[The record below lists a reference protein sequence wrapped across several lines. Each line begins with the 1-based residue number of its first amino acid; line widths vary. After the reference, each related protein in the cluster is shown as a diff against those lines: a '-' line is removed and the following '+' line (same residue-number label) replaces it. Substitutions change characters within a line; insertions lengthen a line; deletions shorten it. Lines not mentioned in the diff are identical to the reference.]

1 MLKIQGLKKNF
12 GKSEVLKGIDLEVNS
27 GEIVVIVGPSGG
39 GKTTLL
45 RCVNGL
51 EFCDE
56 GTIEIDNKFLCKNG
70 VYEDKNKFNKARSEI
85 GLVFQNFNLFPHMN
99 VLENLIEA
107 PKRVLGQSEEEAV
120 KNAKEILNFLGL
132 KDKIDNYP
140 YQLSGGQKQRVAI
153 GRALALNPKL
163 MCFDEPTSALDPGL
177 TGEVSSLIR
186 SLAKDG
192 MSMLIITHDMSF
204 AEKVSDK
211 IYSINN
217 GVLSDGNFYN
227 DADVVEQL
235 KVQNA

>member
-1 MLKIQGLKKNF
+1 MLKIQGLKKSFSNT
-12 GKSEVLKGIDLEVNS
+12 EVLKGIDLQVNS

-51 EFCDE
+51 EHCDS
-56 GTIEIDNKFLCKNG
+56 GTIEIDNKYLCKDG
-70 VYEDKNKFNKARSEI
+70 VYEDKNKFNEVRRNI

-107 PKRVLGQSEEEAV
+107 PKRVLGQSEEYAV
-120 KNAKEILNFLGL
+120 KKAKEILSFLGL
-132 KDKIDNYP
+132 EDKINNYP
-140 YQLSGGQKQRVAI
+140 CQLSGGQKQRVAI

-177 TGEVSSLIR
+177 TDEVATLIR

-192 MSMLIITHDMSF
+192 MSMLIITHDMNF
-204 AEKVSDK
+204 AEKVADK
-211 IYSINN
+211 IYSMNN
-217 GVLSDGNFYN
+217 GRLLTGNYYN
-227 DADVVEQL
+227 AS
-235 KVQNA
+235 KS

>member
-1 MLKIQGLKKNF
+1 MLRIQGLKKQF
-12 GKSEVLKGIDLEVNS
+12 GNSEVLKGIDLEVNS
-27 GEIVVIVGPSGG
+27 GEVVVIVGPSGG

-51 EFCDE
+51 EYCDS
-56 GTIEIDNKFLCKNG
+56 GTIEIDEKYLCNNG
-70 VYEDKNKFNKARSEI
+70 VYADKNKFNDARREI

-107 PKRVLGQSEEEAV
+107 PKRVLGQSEEMAV

-132 KDKIDNYP
+132 KDKIYEYP

-177 TGEVSSLIR
+177 TGEVSELIR

-204 AEKVSDK
+204 AEKVADK
-211 IYSINN
+211 IYSMNN
-217 GVLSDGNFYN
+217 GVLTSGNFYN
-227 DADVVEQL
+227 ERM
-235 KVQNA
+235 KE

>member
-12 GKSEVLKGIDLEVNS
+12 GKLEVLKGIDLEIKN
-27 GEIVVIVGPSGG
+27 GEIAVIVGPSGG

-56 GTIEIDNKFLCKNG
+56 GSMEIDNKFLCENG
-70 VYEDKNKFNKARSEI
+70 VYKEKEEFNEARREI
-85 GLVFQNFNLFPHMN
+85 GLVFQNFNLFPHMS

-107 PKRVLGQSEEEAV
+107 PKRVLKQSEENAK
-120 KNAKEILNFLGL
+120 KNAKEILGFLGL
-132 KDKIDNYP
+132 SDKINSYP
-140 YQLSGGQKQRVAI
+140 YELSGGQKQRVAI

-177 TGEVSSLIR
+177 TGEVATLIR
-186 SLAKDG
+186 SLAKNG

-204 AEKVSDK
+204 AEKVADK
-211 IYSINN
+211 IYSMK
-217 GVLSDGNFYN
+217 DGILREGNIF
-227 DADVVEQL
+227 
-235 KVQNA
+235 

>member
-1 MLKIQGLKKNF
+1 MLKVQGLKKNF
-12 GKSEVLKGIDLEVNS
+12 GKSEVLKGIHLEVNS

-45 RCVNGL
+45 RCINGL

-56 GTIEIDNKFLCKNG
+56 GTIEINNKVLCKNG
-70 VYEDKNKFNKARSEI
+70 VYADKNKFNEARSEI

-140 YQLSGGQKQRVAI
+140 YELSGGQKQRVAI

-177 TGEVSSLIR
+177 TEEVSSLIR

-211 IYSINN
+211 IYSMKE
-217 GVLSDGNFYN
+217 GTLLEGNVFTN
-227 DADVVEQL
+227 
-235 KVQNA
+235 

>member
-1 MLKIQGLKKNF
+1 MLKIQGLKKKF
-12 GKSEVLKGIDLEVNS
+12 GKLEVLKGIDLEINS

-51 EFCDE
+51 EYCDS
-56 GTIEIDNKFLCKNG
+56 GTIEIDNKYLCKNG
-70 VYEDKNKFNKARSEI
+70 KYVEKKEFNEARREI
-85 GLVFQNFNLFPHMN
+85 GLVFQNFNLFPHMSS
-99 VLENLIEA
+99 LENLIEA
-107 PKRVLGQSEEEAV
+107 PKRVLGINEEEAI
-120 KNAKEILNFLGL
+120 KNATKILEFLGL
-132 KDKIDNYP
+132 KDKINEYP

-177 TGEVSSLIR
+177 TGEVAALIR

-192 MSMLIITHDMSF
+192 MSMLIITHDMNF
-204 AEKVSDK
+204 AKKIADR

-217 GVLSDGNFYN
+217 GVLSTGNYYN
-227 DADVVEQL
+227 DV
-235 KVQNA
+235 K

>member
-1 MLKIQGLKKNF
+1 MLRIEGLKKQF
-12 GKSEVLKGIDLEVNS
+12 GNSEVLKGIDLEVNS
-27 GEIVVIVGPSGG
+27 GEVVVIVGPSGG

-45 RCVNGL
+45 RCINGL
-51 EFCDE
+51 EYCDN
-56 GTIEIDNKFLCKNG
+56 GTIEIDKKYLCKNG
-70 VYEDKNKFNKARSEI
+70 VYEEKNKFNEARREI
-85 GLVFQNFNLFPHMN
+85 GLVFQNFNLFPHMS

-107 PKRVLGQSEEEAV
+107 PKKVLGQSEEVAV

-132 KDKIDNYP
+132 GDKISSYP

-177 TGEVSSLIR
+177 TGEVSELIR

-204 AEKVSDK
+204 AEKVADK
-211 IYSINN
+211 IYSMNN
-217 GVLSDGNFYN
+217 GVLTSGNFYN
-227 DADVVEQL
+227 ERIKND
-235 KVQNA
+235 N

>member
-1 MLKIQGLKKNF
+1 MLRIQGLKKQF
-12 GKSEVLKGIDLEVNS
+12 GNSEVLKGLDLEVNS
-27 GEIVVIVGPSGG
+27 GEVVVIVGPSGG

-51 EFCDE
+51 EYCDN
-56 GTIEIDNKFLCKNG
+56 GTIEIDEKYLCKNG
-70 VYEDKNKFNKARSEI
+70 VYETKDKFNDARREI
-85 GLVFQNFNLFPHMN
+85 GLVFQNFNLFPHMS

-107 PKRVLGQSEEEAV
+107 PKRVLGQSEEVAV
-120 KNAKEILNFLGL
+120 KNAKEILKFLGL
-132 KDKIDNYP
+132 GDKISSYP

-177 TGEVSSLIR
+177 TGEVSELIR

-204 AEKVSDK
+204 AERVADR
-211 IYSINN
+211 IYSMNN
-217 GVLSDGNFYN
+217 GILTSGNFYN
-227 DADVVEQL
+227 EKMKEL
-235 KVQNA
+235 KN

>member
-12 GKSEVLKGIDLEVNS
+12 GKTEVLKGIDLEVKS
-27 GEIVVIVGPSGG
+27 GEIAVIVGPSGG

-56 GTIEIDNKFLCKNG
+56 GTIEIDNKFLCREGNYK
-70 VYEDKNKFNKARSEI
+70 DKHDFNEARREI

-107 PKRVLGQSEEEAV
+107 PKKVLGQSDEIAK
-120 KNAKEILNFLGL
+120 KNSTEILGFLGL
-132 KDKIDNYP
+132 EDKLNSYP
-140 YQLSGGQKQRVAI
+140 HELSGGQKQRVAI

-177 TGEVSSLIR
+177 TGEVASLIR
-186 SLAKDG
+186 SLAKEG
-192 MSMLIITHDMSF
+192 MSMLIITHDMTF
-204 AEKVSDK
+204 AEKVADK
-211 IYSINN
+211 IYSMD
-217 GVLSDGNFYN
+217 DGKLREGNIF
-227 DADVVEQL
+227 
-235 KVQNA
+235 